1 MARVPTNST
10 PPGVRSVRC
19 CVATDTKATAAN
31 FSLEPLGDYSLQES
45 AGFIDAWHEAPSDG
59 GKAAG
64 HLHLA
69 FLTDKE
75 WKPAGVCLIQNES
88 GQIAGT
94 VYGDASAGEI
104 RAQTARILSLDV
116 DGRGWPEVG
125 RRDRVVAR
133 LQKMFP
139 GFRPVNWSN
148 AYEAAA
154 WCLISSRI
162 AMRQAQSVKERMCRE
177 LGASVDI
184 HGHRLY
190 CFPAPEALIQ
200 MQTFKGLF
208 GRKVEYL
215 NALGR
220 AALAGDLDTETLRAM
235 SQPEA
240 LESLQRLKGI
250 GEFGS
255 QLVRLRALSAV
266 DELPTSEPRLLSAVA
281 MEYGLAREPD
291 IAKLEQ
297 IAEGWRPYRMWVAVS
312 LRRTLSGGA
321 GMTHS
326 RAAG

>member
-1 MARVPTNST
+1 MLGRVTTST
-10 PPGVRSVRC
+10 SP
-19 CVATDTKATAAN
+19 N
-31 FSLEPLGDYSLQES
+31 FVLEPLGDYSLRES
-45 AGFIDAWHEAPSDG
+45 AGFIDAWHEAPSEGDTSD
-59 GKAAG
+59 G

-69 FLTDKE
+69 FLADHD
-75 WKPAGVCLIQNES
+75 WMPAGVCLIQDAH
-88 GQIAGT
+88 GRVAGT
-94 VYGDASAGEI
+94 VYGNADPREV

-116 DGRGWPEVG
+116 DGRAWPEVG
-125 RRDRVVAR
+125 RRDPVVAR
-133 LQKMFP
+133 LQRMFP

-162 AMRQAQSVKERMCRE
+162 AMRQAQTVKERMCRE
-177 LGASVDI
+177 LGATVDI
-184 HGHRLY
+184 HGHRLF

-215 NALGR
+215 NGLGR
-220 AALAGDLDTETLRAM
+220 AALQGELDTDLLRAM
-235 SQPEA
+235 PRDEA
-240 LESLQRLKGI
+240 LASLQRLKGI

-266 DELPTSEPRLLSAVA
+266 DELPTGEPRLLSAVA
-281 MEYGLAREPD
+281 MAYGLAREPD
-291 IAKLEQ
+291 IAKLEA
-297 IAEGWRPYRMWVAVS
+297 IAEGWRPFRMWVAVS
-312 LRRTLSGGA
+312 LRRTLAGGA

>member
-1 MARVPTNST
+1 MLA
-10 PPGVRSVRC
+10 C
-19 CVATDTKATAAN
+19 ADTTATAAN

-69 FLTDKE
+69 FLTDRE
-75 WKPAGVCLIQNES
+75 WKPAGACLIQNES

-94 VYGDASAGEI
+94 VYGDASGGEI

-125 RRDRVVAR
+125 RRDPVVAR
-133 LQKMFP
+133 LQNLFP

-154 WCLISSRI
+154 WCLISSRV
-162 AMRQAQSVKERMCRE
+162 AMGQAQAVKERMCRE

-184 HGHRLY
+184 HGHRMY
-190 CFPAPEALIQ
+190 CFPAPEALIK

-235 SQPEA
+235 SRPEA

>member
-1 MARVPTNST
+1 MLAF
-10 PPGVRSVRC
+10 
-19 CVATDTKATAAN
+19 ADTTATASN
-31 FSLEPLGDYSLQES
+31 FSIEPLGDYSLKES

-59 GKAAG
+59 SKATG

-69 FLTDKE
+69 FLTDKD
-75 WKPAGVCLIQNES
+75 WTPAGVCLTQGES
-88 GQIAGT
+88 GQVMGT
-94 VYGDASAGEI
+94 VYGDAPAAEI

-116 DGRGWPEVG
+116 DGRRWPEVG
-125 RRDRVVAR
+125 LRDLVVAR
-133 LQKMFP
+133 LQKTFP

-162 AMRQAQSVKERMCRE
+162 AMRQAQAVKERMCRE

-200 MQTFKGLF
+200 MRTFKGLF

-220 AALAGDLDTETLRAM
+220 AALVGDLDTETLRAM
-235 SQPEA
+235 ARSEA
-240 LESLQRLKGI
+240 LETLQRLRGI

-266 DELPTSEPRLLSAVA
+266 DELPTGEPRLLGAVA
-281 MEYGLAREPD
+281 VEYGLSREPD
-291 IAKLEQ
+291 IAQLEQ
-297 IAEGWRPYRMWVAVS
+297 IAEAWRPYRMWVAVS
-312 LRRTLSGGA
+312 LRRTLTSGA